1 VNINTKFDFGDTV
14 YLKTDPDQ
22 LERIVTG
29 FSVKPNSLCYSLCH
43 STTESWH
50 WDFEIT
56 KDRDILK
63 TTTN

>member
-1 VNINTKFDFGDTV
+1 MVINTKYELGDIV
-14 YLKTDPDQ
+14 YLKTDSDQ

-29 FSVKPNSLCYSLCH
+29 FSIKLNSICYNLNQA
-43 STTESWH
+43 TTESWH

-56 KDRDILK
+56 RDRDVLK

>member
-1 VNINTKFDFGDTV
+1 MNITTKFDFGDIV

-29 FSVKPNSLCYSLCH
+29 FSIKLNSICYNLNH
-43 STTESWH
+43 ATTESWH